1 MYTRRAFMT
10 AGPAL
15 GATIALVAAAG
26 LSIATSLAQDNLN
39 PTPGA
44 QGLEGKTQ
52 LLGTVSPWLK
62 KAQRLGPADE
72 NKRVAITA
80 YLSWRNQTELEQ
92 LVADQTTPGSARYGQ
107 FLSPEQFH
115 AAFSPKASD
124 VTRVQEALQ
133 HLGFKIGYTPASGL
147 FVAASGTVA
156 QIEATFQVSQNVY
169 AYRGKLLRAHA
180 EDPSIPA
187 SLAGV
192 VTYIGGLDDSRL
204 LKRPARPHELT
215 FGTSSMVPLA
225 LMPHGT
231 VGRLPGTATANTT
244 SSPELMPPYGGPG
257 LFPCSHYWG
266 DTRANLE
273 TASPFPY
280 GSNLP
285 WVACGYTPQQIRQA
299 YGSDRVWEAGRGV
312 RIAITDVYSSP
323 TIVADV
329 NQYSANHGL
338 PPLTGENF
346 QQVLQPGASSV
357 PADDPCGYQTWWQ
370 EQTLDVTAVH
380 TMAPSAFIVYVG
392 GACDAV
398 DSVDGGVA
406 IEPVYQVIDTRLADI
421 VTNSWLYNGEADVT
435 PGELRSD
442 NAEFIQAAVQGMSL
456 LFAAGDDG
464 DLTMSGFAF
473 GGPNA
478 VASGSWPATSPFVT
492 AMGGTSLL
500 LKNASG
506 EKSEYGWA
514 QYETVFNDPLISP
527 NGQGVTDQGQGWIVP
542 FFWGDGGGG
551 GPSLVMPE
559 PFYQVNVV
567 PTLLATQTY
576 LADGTPVPLSPPR
589 RVTPDISMVADPVT
603 GFLIGETYTISTPP
617 VDPGCTQLSETTEY
631 CELPIGGT
639 SLATP
644 LFAGVL
650 ALVNEHRSF
659 HASGPVGFVNP
670 ALYRLPV
677 GEQGSNHAPI
687 IDVNAP
693 SEPTGALG
701 AYFGINNFVAF
712 VTIQSY
718 ENSNGNII
726 ENVDTSLRSAPGY
739 DNVTGLGAPNIPALI
754 RALER

>member
-1 MYTRRAFMT
+1 MT
-10 AGPAL
+10 SRTLTNVGAILMLLAWSGISGAEDAAAKQSSVAPAL
-15 GATIALVAAAG
+15 EAKAR
-26 LSIATSLAQDNLN
+26 LA
-39 PTPGA
+39 
-44 QGLEGKTQ
+44 
-52 LLGTVSPWLK
+52 GTVSPWLSRATK
-62 KAQRLGPADE
+62 IGPADK
-72 NKRVAITA
+72 NKRVVITA

-115 AAFSPKASD
+115 AAFSPKAND

-133 HLGFKIGYTPASGL
+133 RLGFKIEQTPASGL

-156 QIEATFQVSQNVY
+156 QIERAFQVSQNVY
-169 AYRGKLLRAHA
+169 SYRGKLLRAHA

-204 LKRPARPHELT
+204 LKRPARPLGVGSGISSAAPLT
-215 FGTSSMVPLA
+215 LLSPYNRLA
-225 LMPHGT
+225 
-231 VGRLPGTATANTT
+231 RLPGAATSSTT
-244 SSPELMPPYGGPG
+244 PPSPELMPPYGGPG

-266 DTRANLE
+266 DTRAKLE
-273 TASPFPY
+273 TTSPFPY

-323 TIVADV
+323 TIVADI
-329 NQYSANHGL
+329 NQYSANHRL
-338 PPLTGENF
+338 PPLTDENF
-346 QQVLQPGASSV
+346 QQVLQPGATSV
-357 PADDPCGYQTWWQ
+357 PADDPCDYQMWWQ

-435 PGELRSD
+435 PGELLID
-442 NAEFIQAAVQGMSL
+442 NFEFIQAAVQGMSL

-473 GGPNA
+473 GGPNP
-478 VASGSWPATSPFVT
+478 VASGSWPATSPYVT

-527 NGQGVTDQGQGWIVP
+527 NGHSVTDQGQGWIVP

-589 RVTPDISMVADPVT
+589 RVTPDISMLADP
-603 GFLIGETYTISTPP
+603 LIGGLLVGETYTISTPP
-617 VDPGCTQLSETTEY
+617 VDPGCNQLSETTEY
-631 CELPIGGT
+631 CEQSNGGT

-650 ALVNEHRSF
+650 ALVNEHRF
-659 HASGPVGFVNP
+659 LHASGPVGFVNP

-677 GEQGSNHAPI
+677 GEPGSNKAPI

-693 SEPTGALG
+693 SEPIGALG
-701 AYFGINNFVAF
+701 AFLGIDFVAF

-739 DNVTGLGAPNIPALI
+739 DNVTGLGAPNIPELI

>member
-1 MYTRRAFMT
+1 MT
-10 AGPAL
+10 HGMLTKVGAILIVLAWSGISGAEDTAATQSFVTAASEAKVPLAG
-15 GATIALVAAAG
+15 TI
-26 LSIATSLAQDNLN
+26 
-39 PTPGA
+39 
-44 QGLEGKTQ
+44 
-52 LLGTVSPWLK
+52 SPWLSRATK
-62 KAQRLGPADE
+62 VGAADE
-72 NKRVAITA
+72 NKRVVITA

-92 LVADQTTPGSARYGQ
+92 LVADQTAPGSVRYGQ

-124 VTRVQEALQ
+124 VAHVQEALQ
-133 HLGFKIGYTPASGL
+133 QLGFRVGYTPASGL

-156 QIEATFQVSQNVY
+156 QIEAAFQVSQNVY
-169 AYRGKLLRAHA
+169 EYRGKLLRAHA

-187 SLAGV
+187 SLAGL
-192 VTYIGGLDDSRL
+192 VTYLGGLDDSRL
-204 LKRPARPHELT
+204 LKRPARPRGLA
-215 FGTSSMVPLA
+215 A
-225 LMPHGT
+225 LMSNGT
-231 VGRLPGTATANTT
+231 VGRAPGTASAG
-244 SSPELMPPYGGPG
+244 SAQPPELMPPYGGPG
-257 LFPCSHYWG
+257 FFPCSRYWG

-280 GSNLP
+280 GSNQP
-285 WVACGYTPQQIRQA
+285 WIPCGYTPQQIRQA
-299 YGSDRVWEAGRGV
+299 YGSDKVWEAGRGV

-346 QQVLQPGASSV
+346 QQVLQPGATSV
-357 PADDPCGYQTWWQ
+357 PANDPCDYQMWWG

-380 TMAPSAFIVYVG
+380 TMAPGAFIVYVG
-392 GACDAV
+392 GACDAL

-435 PGELRSD
+435 PGQLRSD

-473 GGPNA
+473 GGPNP
-478 VASGSWPATSPFVT
+478 VASGSWPATSPYVT

-514 QYETVFNDPLISP
+514 QYETVFNDPLVSP
-527 NGQGVTDQGQGWIVP
+527 NGESVSDQGQGWIVP
-542 FFWGDGGGG
+542 FFWAEGGGG

-589 RVTPDISMVADPVT
+589 RVTPDISMLADALT
-603 GFLIGETYTISTPP
+603 GGLLVGETYTISTPP

-631 CELPIGGT
+631 CELSNGGT

-650 ALVNEHRSF
+650 ALVNEHRF
-659 HASGPVGFVNP
+659 LRASGPVGFVNP

-677 GEQGSNHAPI
+677 GEPGSNLAPI

-693 SEPTGALG
+693 SEPIGALG
-701 AYFGINNFVAF
+701 AYFGIDFVAF

-726 ENVDTSLRSAPGY
+726 ENVATSLRSARGY

>member
-1 MYTRRAFMT
+1 MKPGTLTKVGAILMLLAWSEISGAEGSVAKQSFV
-10 AGPAL
+10 APAL
-15 GATIALVAAAG
+15 EAKVPLTGTI
-26 LSIATSLAQDNLN
+26 
-39 PTPGA
+39 
-44 QGLEGKTQ
+44 
-52 LLGTVSPWLK
+52 SPWLSRATK
-62 KAQRLGPADE
+62 VGPADE
-72 NKRVAITA
+72 NKRVVITA

-92 LVADQTTPGSARYGQ
+92 LVADQTTPGSGRYGE

-115 AAFSPKASD
+115 AAFSPRAED

-133 HLGFKIGYTPASGL
+133 GLGFKIEETPASGL

-156 QIEATFQVSQNVY
+156 QIKRAFQVSQNVY
-169 AYRGKLLRAHA
+169 SYRGKLLRAHA

-187 SLAGV
+187 SLASV

-204 LKRPARPHELT
+204 LKRPARSL
-215 FGTSSMVPLA
+215 GVGSGISSAAPLA
-225 LMPHGT
+225 LLSPYSGLA
-231 VGRLPGTATANTT
+231 RLPGAATSSTT
-244 SSPELMPPYGGPG
+244 PPSPELMPPYGGPG
-257 LFPCSHYWG
+257 FFPCSHYWG

-285 WVACGYTPQQIRQA
+285 WVACGYSPQQIRQA

-338 PPLTGENF
+338 PPLTDKNF
-346 QQVLQPGASSV
+346 QQVLQPGATSV
-357 PADDPCGYQTWWQ
+357 PADDPCDYQVWWE

-435 PGELRSD
+435 PGELISD

-473 GGPNA
+473 GGPNP
-478 VASGSWPATSPFVT
+478 VASGSWPATSPYVT

-527 NGQGVTDQGQGWIVP
+527 NGQSVTDQGQGWIVP

-551 GPSLVMPE
+551 GPSLVMRE

-589 RVTPDISMVADPVT
+589 RVTPDISMVANPLT
-603 GFLIGETYTISTPP
+603 GLLVGETYTISTPP

-631 CELPIGGT
+631 CEQASGGT

-650 ALVNEHRSF
+650 ALVNEHRLF
-659 HASGPVGFVNP
+659 HASGPIGFVNP

-701 AYFGINNFVAF
+701 AFFGINNFVAF

-718 ENSNGNII
+718 ANSNGNII
-726 ENVDTSLRSAPGY
+726 ENVDSSLHSAPGY